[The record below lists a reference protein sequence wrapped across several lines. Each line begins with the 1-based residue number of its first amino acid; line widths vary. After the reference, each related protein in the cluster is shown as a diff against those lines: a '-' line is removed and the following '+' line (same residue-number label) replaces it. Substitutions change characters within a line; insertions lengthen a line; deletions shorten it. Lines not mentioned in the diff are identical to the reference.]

1 MSVKSKPLNPPVFL
15 MDNIKL
21 DGKLTK
27 VKWKILACIT
37 SYLKFWGSF
46 IFCIVYT
53 LSNCEWI
60 VMKNNIWKVKHSVK
74 WKLKK
79 LSREFVGVFKCFAIV
94 PDWTVSVARV
104 CSIIKKIIFVNFSI
118 MLFKWEIING
128 VNHIVILT
136 SSPNEDTDQSLK
148 KLSLFKIF

>member
-1 MSVKSKPLNPPVFL
+1 
-15 MDNIKL
+15 
-21 DGKLTK
+21 
-27 VKWKILACIT
+27 
-37 SYLKFWGSF
+37 
-46 IFCIVYT
+46 
-53 LSNCEWI
+53 
-60 VMKNNIWKVKHSVK
+60 MKNTCLHYIIS
-74 WKLKK
+74 
-79 LSREFVGVFKCFAIV
+79 CFAIV

-104 CSIIKKIIFVNFSI
+104 CSIIKEIIFVNFSI